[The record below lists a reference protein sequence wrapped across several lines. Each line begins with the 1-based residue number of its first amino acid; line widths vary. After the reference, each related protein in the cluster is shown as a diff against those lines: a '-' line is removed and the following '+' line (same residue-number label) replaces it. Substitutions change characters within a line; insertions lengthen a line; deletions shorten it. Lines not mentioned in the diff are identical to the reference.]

1 MHGSPSLPAEVQ
13 QFEQGRIGI
22 PLGNGEAA

>member
-1 MHGSPSLPAEVQ
+1 MHRWLRLPAEVQ

-22 PLGNGEAA
+22 PLGS

>member
-1 MHGSPSLPAEVQ
+1 LSLPAEVQ

-22 PLGNGEAA
+22 PLGNQNAIPPG